1 MAPNVT
7 LELTYIHS
15 YRVCTWKWMSYK
27 CVCTMI
33 QKESTTDSGHYTS
46 CNCYC
51 TSCSY
56 HFEICSCYC
65 ATCSCHCSKL
75 QLLLHQLQLSLW
87 NLQLSVCNLQMSL
100 HKYSWY
106 CIVSSCHY
114 ETISC
119 IVPVAAVNVHLHTST
134 TTTDSAGIWKIS
146 SWRKQTV
153 CWQALWRC
161 SGAVWHGY
169 HFVVSE
175 TIW

>member
-1 MAPNVT
+1 
-7 LELTYIHS
+7 
-15 YRVCTWKWMSYK
+15 
-27 CVCTMI
+27 MI

-65 ATCSCHCSKL
+65 ATCGCHCSKL

-119 IVPVAAVNVHLHTST
+119 IVPVAAVNVHLHPLPLPTL
-134 TTTDSAGIWKIS
+134 
-146 SWRKQTV
+146 
-153 CWQALWRC
+153 QASERYRLEGNRLYADRRYEDAVEQYDMAIILWWVKRLDPLYC
-161 SGAVWHGY
+161 F
-169 HFVVSE
+169 HFA
-175 TIW
+175 ILLYGFMLR